1 MERSEPRIELEITG
15 RPESNGRVPLR
26 TFARATD
33 TLTDLLSELISSDH
47 KPGTR
52 VQWWVQNLRPGST
65 ILSAEAA
72 SDTIELRDAARSAIR
87 TAVDAVERLES
98 DRNVRTLVS
107 FAALE
112 RIRTLG
118 NLLNNGAGGII
129 LRDLGSGTEASL
141 TDHGTHQATTVLRE
155 KRYSYGSTEGAIE
168 TISIHEARPY
178 FNVFHIL
185 DGHAIKCVCDED
197 LLDTA
202 QESMRRKARVRVSG
216 SLVRRF
222 DGRIESIE
230 VERITIVPGNK
241 ELPQPSEIKGIDPAL
256 TGGRSVREWLR
267 SHDD

>member
-1 MERSEPRIELEITG
+1 MERSEPRIEMEIRG
-15 RPESNGRVPLR
+15 RPDSDGRVPLR

-33 TLTDLLSELISSDH
+33 TLTDLLSELTNSDR

-65 ILSAEAA
+65 ILSAEA
-72 SDTIELRDAARSAIR
+72 STDTIELKDAARFAIQI
-87 TAVDAVERLES
+87 AVDAVERLET

-107 FAALE
+107 FVALE

-118 NLLNNGAGGII
+118 NLLNDGASGII

-168 TISIHEARPY
+168 TVSIHEARPY
-178 FNVFHIL
+178 FNVFHVL
-185 DGHAIKCVCDED
+185 DGHAIKCVCNDD

-202 QESMRRKARVRVSG
+202 QESMRRKSRVRVSG
-216 SLVRRF
+216 SLARRF

-230 VERITIVPGNK
+230 VERITTIPGNK
-241 ELPQPSEIKGIDPAL
+241 ELPQPSEIKGIDPDF

-267 SHDD
+267 GHDA